1 MKDVQDDLHRR
12 VRDAIASL
20 PAYFRTE
27 TKIEGVNATDLHTLN
42 TVLGATIEE
51 QVVRTLNDLR
61 NSWDPDER
69 YALYSFVRQAQTFP
83 GRAPAPS
90 LRWRHSVR
98 HRTQGLVSLGEG
110 TGTQLAV
117 PSHRSSLRQHR
128 R

>member
-1 MKDVQDDLHRR
+1 MNAVQDDLHRR

-61 NSWDPDER
+61 NSWD
-69 YALYSFVRQAQTFP
+69 QAV
-83 GRAPAPS
+83 GRRAPLRIAPQMKMHTR
-90 LRWRHSVR
+90 RWRGSR
-98 HRTQGLVSLGEG
+98 PRGGGQQGVLGGGLRAGYRQRARDIAETATDG
-110 TGTQLAV
+110 
-117 PSHRSSLRQHR
+117 RSS
-128 R
+128 